1 MNNLFSGLQSEAS
14 NIVPENQSSYTKEMF
29 LTDFPQFGKSVQDG
43 ETTTIVCLVPELI
56 LNQFISMAN
65 DAIQEERWFTKWRFA
80 MGLYIAHYSSLYLRT
95 YKESS
100 QDEASAAATGDM
112 VGTVKSATLGDAS
125 VTYDTAAITAATEKW
140 GTFNATSFG
149 QLLVTEARLVGM
161 GGSFII

>member
-1 MNNLFSGLQSEAS
+1 MQNLFSGLQSEAS
-14 NIVPENQSSYTKEMF
+14 NVVGENQSEYTEAMF
-29 LTDFPQFGKSVQDG
+29 LTDFPQFGKKVED
-43 ETTTIVCLVPELI
+43 EVVCLVPSVI

-100 QDEASAAATGDM
+100 PDEATAAATGDV
-112 VGTVKSATLGDAS
+112 VGTVRAATLGDAS

-140 GTFNATSFG
+140 GTFNATAFG